1 MLELE
6 LVSEEPGLVAS
17 VAELFPEKRPG
28 MYGSAVKM
36 GGLPMVCPCPIDYG
50 LVMFKSIFEMGLN
63 GFGQFCPWTKRA
75 GQIWTLE
82 SIIREKLG

>member
-1 MLELE
+1 
-6 LVSEEPGLVAS
+6 
-17 VAELFPEKRPG
+17 
-28 MYGSAVKM
+28 M
-36 GGLPMVCPCPIDYG
+36 GEIRSGGQAGGADGGGALSKWAGLPMVCPCPIDYG

>member
-1 MLELE
+1 
-6 LVSEEPGLVAS
+6 
-17 VAELFPEKRPG
+17 
-28 MYGSAVKM
+28 
-36 GGLPMVCPCPIDYG
+36 MVCPCPIDYG